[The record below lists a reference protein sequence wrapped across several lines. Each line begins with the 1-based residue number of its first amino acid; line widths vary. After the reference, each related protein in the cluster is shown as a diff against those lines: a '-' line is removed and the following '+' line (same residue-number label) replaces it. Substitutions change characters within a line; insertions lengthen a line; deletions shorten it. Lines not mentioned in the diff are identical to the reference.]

1 MSRALDVATY
11 NTKSLF
17 IMKIQ
22 NSLKSSKFNSPSFG
36 MVAKK
41 SLFPFTGMF
50 VVKVQTEVGYCRVI
64 GRVDK
69 ANILKDF
76 QWIWDLQKNLKEHIQ
91 LFEGS
96 SSRALLR
103 TVWDWFAEEEFTQ
116 GMSPSMACLIHA
128 EEQMILSAVGASSL
142 WGNAEKDSNVWYPLI
157 PLDNNFF
164 QDRLVE
170 GYPTYLEFDLSQ
182 TLPSQILVI
191 PKPFEQSLSSQ
202 ESIQQRIFEVKS
214 A

>member
-1 MSRALDVATY
+1 
-11 NTKSLF
+11 
-17 IMKIQ
+17 MKIQ
-22 NSLKSSKFNSPSFG
+22 NNFKSSKFNSPNFG

-91 LFEGS
+91 LFEGNS
-96 SSRALLR
+96 PRALLR

-116 GMSPSMACLIHA
+116 GMSPAMACLIHS

-142 WGNAEKDSNVWYPLI
+142 WGNARKDSNVWYPLI

-164 QDRLVE
+164 LDRFVE
-170 GYPTYLEFDLSQ
+170 GYPTYLDFDLSQ